1 MKRIFSMVALT
12 GVCCGLTA
20 GLLCGCSGSKSPN
33 GMSDANE
40 RKIFAG
46 DASKM
51 PASARQQMEAA
62 TKAGQAGAKMPVKQ

>member
-1 MKRIFSMVALT
+1 MKRTLSL
-12 GVCCGLTA
+12 A
-20 GLLCGCSGSKSPN
+20 GLAALACCLSGTTLCGCGGSKSPN
-33 GMSDANE
+33 GMSDGEE

-62 TKAGQAGAKMPVKQ
+62 VKAGQAGAKMPAKQ